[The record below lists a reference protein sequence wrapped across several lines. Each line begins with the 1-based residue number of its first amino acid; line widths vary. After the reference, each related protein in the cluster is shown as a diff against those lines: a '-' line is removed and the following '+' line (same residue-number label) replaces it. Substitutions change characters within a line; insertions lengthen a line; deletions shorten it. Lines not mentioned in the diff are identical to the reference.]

1 MRIMTPRE
9 VLDRVRG
16 FPLRTFE
23 PGEAV
28 ISEAG
33 ATGQLLFLNEGTVE
47 IAIEDVVIVR
57 VSEPGSVFGEIALL
71 LDQPHTAAVTA
82 VQPSSFHVVD
92 DPQALFEAEP
102 QVAIYIA
109 QILARRL
116 NAVNHLLVDARR
128 RIAQTDEPAGPVMDA
143 LRRMGHALQHH
154 VPE

>member
-9 VLDRVRG
+9 VLERVGG
-16 FPLRTFE
+16 FPLRVFE
-23 PGEAV
+23 PGEVV
-28 ISEAG
+28 ISAAG
-33 ATGQLLFLNEGTVE
+33 AAGELLFLSKGTVE
-47 IAIEDVVIVR
+47 VAIEDVVIVR

-82 VQPSSFHVVD
+82 VQPSSFRVVD
-92 DPQALFEAEP
+92 DPQAFFEAEP

-128 RIAQTDEPAGPVMDA
+128 RIAQTDEPAGLVMDA

-154 VPE
+154 EPM

>member
-9 VLDRVRG
+9 ALDRVRG
-16 FPLRTFE
+16 FPLRAFG

-28 ISEAG
+28 ISEAS
-33 ATGQLLFLNEGTVE
+33 ATGGLLFLNEGAVE

-71 LDQPHTAAVTA
+71 LDQPHTAAVSA
-82 VQPSSFHVVD
+82 VQPSSFRVID
-92 DPQALFEAEP
+92 DPQAFFETEP

-109 QILARRL
+109 QLLARRL

-128 RIAQTDEPAGPVMDA
+128 RVAQTDEPAGPVMDA
-143 LRRMGHALQHH
+143 FRRMGRALQHH

>member
-1 MRIMTPRE
+1 MSIMTPRE
-9 VLDRVRG
+9 VLERVRG
-16 FPLRTFE
+16 FPLRAFE

-28 ISEAG
+28 ISQAG
-33 ATGQLLFLNEGTVE
+33 ASGGLLFLAEGTVE

-102 QVAIYIA
+102 RVAIYIA

-128 RIAQTDEPAGPVMDA
+128 RIAQTDEPAGPVMDV

-154 VPE
+154 MPM

>member
-9 VLDRVRG
+9 VLDRVRS
-16 FPLRTFE
+16 FPLRAFN

-28 ISEAG
+28 ISAAG
-33 ATGQLLFLNEGTVE
+33 ATGELLFLNEGAIE

-82 VQPSSFHVVD
+82 VQPSRFHVID
-92 DPQALFEAEP
+92 DPQALFAAEP

-128 RIAQTDEPAGPVMDA
+128 RIAQTEEPAGPVMDA

-154 VPE
+154 APE

>member
-33 ATGQLLFLNEGTVE
+33 TSGGLLFLSEGAVE

-71 LDQPHTAAVTA
+71 LDQPHTAAVSA

-116 NAVNHLLVDARR
+116 HAVNHLLVDARR
-128 RIAQTDEPAGPVMDA
+128 RIAQTDEPAGAVMDA
-143 LRRMGHALQHH
+143 LKRMGHALQHH
-154 VPE
+154 PPL